1 MFITVTVSV
10 EELYMVI
17 MDILKRNN
25 VRILG
30 HGPRTLVLVNGFGCD
45 QSIWNAVTPTL
56 AKQYRVVLFDQMG
69 AGDSDF
75 AAYDPAKY
83 DSLTGYTQDLLEIC
97 RHLELR
103 QVTLIGHS
111 VGAMICMLAAIEA
124 PEIFRQL
131 LLLCPSPC
139 YTNHPNYHG
148 GFEQADIDSMLA
160 FMDTDFVG
168 WADSFAHFIMGT
180 PDRPSLVMEMAHRF
194 CRNDLLIAKQFARV
208 TFTADNRQDLQQVS
222 TPCLLVQCAQDLVA
236 PLEVG
241 AYLLASIPRATL
253 VTLPISG
260 HCPHVSAPLETLT
273 VLQSFMAA

>member
-1 MFITVTVSV
+1 
-10 EELYMVI
+10 

-30 HGPRTLVLVNGFGCD
+30 GGPRTLVLVNGFGCD
-45 QSIWNAVTPTL
+45 QSIWNAVAPGLT
-56 AKQYRVVLFDQMG
+56 KHFRVVLFDQMG
-69 AGDSDF
+69 AGNSDF
-75 AAYDPAKY
+75 AAYDSKKY
-83 DSLTGYTQDLLEIC
+83 ASLDGYTQDLLAIC
-97 RHLELR
+97 RLLGPGEI
-103 QVTLIGHS
+103 TLIGHS

-124 PEIFRQL
+124 PWLFRQL

-139 YTNHPNYHG
+139 YTNHPGYHG

-160 FMDTDFVG
+160 FMETDFVG

-180 PDRPSLVMEMAHRF
+180 PDRPSLVMEMSHRF
-194 CRNDLLIAKQFARV
+194 CQNDPMIAKQFARV
-208 TFTADNRQDLQQVS
+208 TFTADNRQDLPQVS
-222 TPCLLVQCAQDLVA
+222 TPCLLVQCAEDLVA

-241 AYLLASIPRATL
+241 TYLLAAIPQATL